1 MTPLFIIGLSAAV
14 AAPLPPYGMCEQVK
28 AFHAAKF
35 DRTEEP
41 KGRRWVELHWVGSWL
56 DFKNGWGLACRHSPD
71 QASARLCAWLTHHT
85 SYEFIDQAPKR
96 ILTCYGYQ
104 FPRNSEWGDWKSE
117 ISMLDHDRWLELE
130 IDFSGFKGE
139 EGAIRLS
146 SFAPDKDDA
155 LVELPPLA
163 PIEKK

>member
-1 MTPLFIIGLSAAV
+1 
-14 AAPLPPYGMCEQVK
+14 
-28 AFHAAKF
+28 
-35 DRTEEP
+35 
-41 KGRRWVELHWVGSWL
+41 
-56 DFKNGWGLACRHSPD
+56 
-71 QASARLCAWLTHHT
+71 
-85 SYEFIDQAPKR
+85 
-96 ILTCYGYQ
+96 
-104 FPRNSEWGDWKSE
+104 
-117 ISMLDHDRWLELE
+117 MLDHDRWLELE